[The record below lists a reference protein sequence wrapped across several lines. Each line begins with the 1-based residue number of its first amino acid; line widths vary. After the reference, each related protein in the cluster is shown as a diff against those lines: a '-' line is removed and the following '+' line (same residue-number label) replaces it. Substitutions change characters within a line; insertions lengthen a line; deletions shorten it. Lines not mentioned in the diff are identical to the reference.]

1 VPFDLFVAFT
11 ILESTQCRENLFS
24 SGMSS
29 THQCDS
35 DISQLHE
42 SIDLDL
48 HAVDDEVES
57 ILKNEYR
64 RQKYGIE
71 LIASEN
77 FVSKAVLQALGS
89 CMTNKYSEGQPGA
102 RYYGGNKFVDELEIL
117 CQDRALNLFRLDPA
131 VWGVNVQPY
140 SGSPANF
147 AVFTALLKPHERIMG
162 LLFLTYIACY
172 FTFE

>member
-1 VPFDLFVAFT
+1 
-11 ILESTQCRENLFS
+11 
-24 SGMSS
+24 MSS

>member
-1 VPFDLFVAFT
+1 MPFDLFVALN
-11 ILESTQCRENLFS
+11 ILESTQRRENLCS